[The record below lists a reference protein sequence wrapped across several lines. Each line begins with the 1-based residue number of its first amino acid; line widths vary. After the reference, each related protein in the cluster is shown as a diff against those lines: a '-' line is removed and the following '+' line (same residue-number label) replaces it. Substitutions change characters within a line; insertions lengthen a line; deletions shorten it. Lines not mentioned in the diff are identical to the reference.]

1 MGETNLCSY
10 SMEGDH
16 PTKKEMVHTSNYHG
30 MWRSQSL
37 HSYSSTY
44 DASLM
49 YLIVAT
55 GNVNVKEMAWE
66 CTSSESER
74 KYVHIRVFSS
84 FESCCSA

>member
-1 MGETNLCSY
+1 MINIESATINCSLDMQMGETNLCSY

-44 DASLM
+44 DASLIF
-49 YLIVAT
+49 L
-55 GNVNVKEMAWE
+55 
-66 CTSSESER
+66 
-74 KYVHIRVFSS
+74 
-84 FESCCSA
+84 